1 MNRKISIRTSSALS
15 NSNPDRTAD
24 ANSSPS
30 ASRLKQPLFPTYTLP
45 SPYTV
50 LPRGGRL
57 FDPTLLDRLRTPL
70 TRYRD

>member
-15 NSNPDRTAD
+15 NSKFGRAAG
-24 ANSSPS
+24 ANLSPS
-30 ASRLKQPLFPTYTLP
+30 TSRLKQPLFAAYTLP

>member
-1 MNRKISIRTSSALS
+1 MNRKISTRIPSALS
-15 NSNPDRTAD
+15 NPNPGRAAD
-24 ANSSPS
+24 ANPSPS
-30 ASRLKQPLFPTYTLP
+30 SSRLKQPLFTSYTLP

>member
-1 MNRKISIRTSSALS
+1 MNRKISTRNPSAISDATSGRT
-15 NSNPDRTAD
+15 TV
-24 ANSSPS
+24 ANSSS
-30 ASRLKQPLFPTYTLP
+30 STSRLKQPLFTTYTLP

-50 LPRGGRL
+50 LPRSGRL